1 MDTKMRHTAR
11 AELANAIR
19 RRYRSAT
26 GKEKRKI
33 LDEFVATTG
42 YHEKSAIRVLN
53 GQPAT
58 KQRQTRNRPSL
69 YDEAARGALIVL
81 WEASDRVCGK
91 RLRALLPVLLPAL
104 ERHGHLKL
112 DETIRSKILAMS
124 AATIDR
130 LLRMPRN
137 AMRERKPRRVVPEPR
152 RRIPLRTFADW
163 NEPLP
168 GSMEMDLV
176 AHCGEVNRG
185 SYIHSLVVTDIASG
199 WTESAPLVV
208 RESSL
213 VVETLERIRVGLP
226 FALRA
231 LDVDNGSE
239 FVNERLIQY
248 CLSHGIELTR
258 SRPYRK
264 NDQAWVEQKN
274 GAIVR
279 KLLGYRRFE
288 GIAAAKAIAR
298 LYGASRLF
306 VNFFQPSFKL
316 AAKHREGA
324 QVSKRYHPPQ
334 TPCERLL
341 LAESI
346 PMAAKTKLHETA
358 AALDPL
364 KLLEEIR
371 AVQAHL
377 ATLADGEIPPSV
389 TPEPPNLA
397 AFVAGLSSAWRAGE
411 IRPTFSVEA
420 KPRYLRSLQ
429 RVAPQDLAPMPAEPQ
444 QVAPPA
450 PSSASLEKVP
460 ERPRLIYAGRGN
472 ARVQALRM
480 VWPIVCR
487 RLEGFPNINS
497 TQLFEELCMQ
507 FPGRFTPRQYRTLAR
522 RVKVWRR
529 DARAR
534 GVVIDRLK
542 YRCLT
547 KKPRGRRPDP
557 FKAHWAEMLQCLESQ
572 PDQTALELLLE
583 FQARYPE
590 RYSLR
595 QLCTLQRRLRRWRR
609 EAVQR
614 LICDLKNL
622 TQNVTVTTAALS

>member
-1 MDTKMRHTAR
+1 MNTKITHAAR

-19 RRYRSAT
+19 RRYRSASA
-26 GKEKRKI
+26 KEKRRI

-42 YHEKSAIRVLN
+42 YHQKSAIRVLN

-58 KQRQTRNRPSL
+58 KQRQTRNRRSL
-69 YDEAARGALIVL
+69 YDEATRAALIVL

-91 RLRALLPVLLPAL
+91 RLRALLPILLPAL
-104 ERHGHLKL
+104 ERNGHLKL
-112 DETIRSKILAMS
+112 DEAIRPKILTMS

-130 LLRMPRN
+130 LLRIPRN
-137 AMRERKPRRVVPEPR
+137 ATRPQRPRRVVPEPR
-152 RRIPLRTFADW
+152 RRVPLRTFADW

-176 AHCGEVNRG
+176 AHCGDVNRG
-185 SYIHSLVVTDIASG
+185 SYIHSLVLTDIASG

-208 RESSL
+208 RESGL

-239 FVNERLIQY
+239 FVNEKLIQY
-248 CLSHGIELTR
+248 CLSRGIELTR

-264 NDQAWVEQKN
+264 NDQAWIEQKN
-274 GAIVR
+274 GAVVR

-316 AAKHREGA
+316 AEKHRQGA

-341 LAESI
+341 QAGSI
-346 PMAAKTKLHETA
+346 PEAAKTKLREVA
-358 AALDPL
+358 GALDPL

-377 ATLADGEIPPSV
+377 ITLADGDKPPSA
-389 TPEPPNLA
+389 TPEPPDLA

-411 IRPTFSVEA
+411 IRPTYSEDA

-429 RVAPQDLAPMPAEPQ
+429 SVTRQDPLPAADAQPSVHPARPSAPVENL
-444 QVAPPA
+444 
-450 PSSASLEKVP
+450 P
-460 ERPRLIYAGRGN
+460 ERPEVIYAGRRS
-472 ARVQALRM
+472 AKFHALTM
-480 VWPIVCR
+480 VWPLVCR
-487 RLEGFPNINS
+487 RLEGFPNINC
-497 TQLFEELCMQ
+497 TQLFEELCAQ
-507 FPGRFTPRQYRTLAR
+507 FPGRFSRWQYRRLLR
-522 RVKVWRR
+522 RVRVWRQ

-534 GVVIDRLK
+534 GLVIEPLK
-542 YRCLT
+542 QRRVT
-547 KKPRGRRPDP
+547 NKPRGRRPDL
-557 FKAHWAEMLQCLESQ
+557 FKAHWPEMLQCLEAQ
-572 PDQTALELLLE
+572 PDQTALELLIE
-583 FQARYPE
+583 FRARYPE
-590 RYSLR
+590 EYSLR
-595 QLCTLQRRLRRWRR
+595 NLSALQRRVKVWRR

-614 LICDLKNL
+614 LICEMKDL
-622 TQNVTVTTAALS
+622 TQNVAVATAASL